1 MLVFHKCT
9 IPVVRRDDDEDDE
22 REGVGEHISQEMH
35 SRKEMFAMLVTS
47 STSGMGGIF
56 L

>member
-1 MLVFHKCT
+1 MRVFHKCAIT
-9 IPVVRRDDDEDDE
+9 VVRRDDDEDDE
-22 REGVGEHISQEMH
+22 REGVGEHISPKMH
-35 SRKEMFAMLVTS
+35 SRKEIFAMLVTS